1 MNFSSLKKFYQ
12 KWVQFLS
19 HDIWHV
25 DGTAYGRKKSLALRY
40 LKIILITFRSFSM
53 NRAGIQ
59 AAALTFFTLIA
70 IIPFVAVVFAI
81 TQGFGYAKEFN
92 DLIYYNFAEQ
102 EDVVHWVLQFAQNL
116 LDTGKEGFFGIV
128 GFLIFFI
135 SIIWVMASVEQ
146 SFNRVWQVKN
156 NHSFARKTLIYLSL
170 IIISPLIFA
179 GAFAIPLSYH
189 RVIAGLG
196 LDFAWMSSVV
206 SFFGRMI
213 LFFFVGV
220 FFFLAFKFIP
230 NTKVRIMP
238 AINAAI
244 IITLAFTVVQIVYVE
259 TQLFVSRLNAIYGAF
274 AAVPLFMIW
283 ININWFIL
291 LLGAEMSFAFQN
303 LGSYEFEQ
311 AAKRS
316 SPMQRRL
323 AALLIMQLISKRFK
337 NNESALDM
345 DEITTAL
352 KIPSRLV
359 HRMVQNLLSCGLLVE
374 IHPSHHQAD
383 NSYIP
388 GVALDKLSIL
398 YILSCIDNLGSGQI
412 VDTQR
417 PDMSAIL
424 AALSAMDQSI
434 ANTDMNKLIHDI

>member
-1 MNFSSLKKFYQ
+1 MTLPSPKKQYQ
-12 KWVQFLS
+12 KLVQFLS

-25 DGTAYGRKKSLALRY
+25 DSAAYGRRKALALRY
-40 LKIILITFRSFSM
+40 LKIIILTFRSFSM

-116 LDTGKEGFFGIV
+116 LETGKEGFFGIV
-128 GFLIFFI
+128 GFVFFFV
-135 SIIWVMASVEQ
+135 SILWVMASVEQ

-156 NHSFARKTLIYLSL
+156 NHSLARKILMYLSL
-170 IIISPLIFA
+170 IILSPLIIA

-196 LDFAWMSSVV
+196 LDYISISSLV
-206 SFFGRMI
+206 SFMGRMI
-213 LFFFVGV
+213 LFVFVGL
-220 FFFLAFKFIP
+220 FFFLAFKLIP

-244 IITLAFTVVQIVYVE
+244 IITLAFTVVQMVYVE

-303 LGSYEFEQ
+303 LDRYEFEQ
-311 AAKRS
+311 ASKRV
-316 SPMQRRL
+316 SPLQRKL
-323 AALLIMQLISKRFK
+323 AALLIMRLISKRFK
-337 NNESALDM
+337 NEESTLDM
-345 DEITTAL
+345 DEIAAL
-352 KIPSRLV
+352 LDLPSRLV
-359 HRMVQNLLSCGLLVE
+359 HRMVRDLLSCGLLVE
-374 IHPSHHQAD
+374 IHPVHHQA
-383 NSYIP
+383 NSRFIP
-388 GVALDKLSIL
+388 GIALEKLSIL
-398 YILSCIDNLGSGQI
+398 HIISSLDDLGTGQI
-412 VDTQR
+412 IDIEH
-417 PDMSAIL
+417 PDVAAIL
-424 AALSAMDQSI
+424 AALSAMDQSLSH
-434 ANTDMNKLIHDI
+434 TDMNKLIYEV